1 MPLQRTQTY
10 SNPGALTTQSWNCD
24 PSIAPFNVGIA
35 CIVTGTVS
43 YKLQYSYDTLDSPTA
58 TDSDASWIDSTTIP
72 AGTATS
78 KEQVFTTPIARVRLV
93 FASGTG
99 SVKMTMLQGLSTN

>member
-10 SNPGALTTQSWNCD
+10 SNPGALTTPSWNCD
-24 PSIAPFNVGIA
+24 PSIAPFEVSVS
-35 CIVTGTVS
+35 CVVTGSVS

-58 TDSDASWIDSTTIP
+58 TDSDASWIDSTDIP
-72 AGTATS
+72 AGTTATDTT
-78 KEQVFTTPIARVRLV
+78 VFTAPVARVRLV

-99 SVKMTMLQGLSTN
+99 SVKMTMLQGFSIN

>member
-10 SNPGALTTQSWNCD
+10 SNPGALTTPSWNCD
-24 PSIAPFNVGIA
+24 PSITPFQVSIA

-43 YKLQYSYDTLDSPTA
+43 YKLQYSYDTLDDPKA
-58 TDSDASWIDSTTIP
+58 ADSAADWIDSTVIP
-72 AGTATS
+72 AATATT
-78 KEQVFTTPIARVRLV
+78 KEQTFTSPIARVRLV

-99 SVKMTMLQGLSTN
+99 SVKMTMLQGMSVN